1 MMSNRARW
9 ISMLMAGAA
18 LALLMSMPL
27 ADEHAF
33 VPEAVE
39 AAQGAACDKDA
50 QPAPLDYTMKD
61 MNGVDVKL
69 SSFRGKVII
78 VNFWATW
85 CGPCKA
91 EIPAFVE
98 LQKQYAKDLVILG
111 ISVDD
116 PVEKL
121 KPYAAQYKINYPV
134 LVGLGRDDVQEAY
147 GPLYGIPASF
157 IIGRDGMICRKHM
170 GIAPKAQFER
180 EIKALL

>member
-1 MMSNRARW
+1 MGA
-9 ISMLMAGAA
+9 AGAA
-18 LALLMSMPL
+18 LALLVMMPI
-27 ADEHAF
+27 AGEHAF
-33 VPEAVE
+33 VPEAVQ
-39 AAQGAACDKDA
+39 AAQGEACDKDA
-50 QPAPLDYTMKD
+50 KPAPLDFTMKD

-69 SSFRGKVII
+69 ASFRGKVII

-91 EIPAFVE
+91 EIPGFVE
-98 LQKQYAKDLVILG
+98 LQKQYANDLVILG

-121 KPYAAQYKINYPV
+121 KPYAAQYKINYPI

-157 IIGRDGMICRKHM
+157 VIGRDGKICKQHM